1 MSAQR
6 VLVAALS
13 GFVAGVAVGLM
24 VAPASGSEIRQ
35 RIADSAGDFAGDVK
49 DKIRNLRGKAEDEL
63 GDLGLDT
70 EAIVM
75 TAANKKFFCNK
86 NPENFCFRI
95 FIM

>member
-35 RIADSAGDFAGDVK
+35 RIADSASDLAGGIK
-49 DKIRNLRGKAEDEL
+49 DKIRNLRGKAEEEL
-63 GDLGLDT
+63 DDLGLDT
-70 EAIVM
+70 AMVKMIITVNEFFYK
-75 TAANKKFFCNK
+75 NKSGNL
-86 NPENFCFRI
+86 
-95 FIM
+95 

>member
-35 RIADSAGDFAGDVK
+35 RIADSAGDLAGGIK
-49 DKIRNLRGKAEDEL
+49 DKLRNLRGKAEEEL
-63 GDLGLDT
+63 DDLGLETGD
-70 EAIVM
+70 
-75 TAANKKFFCNK
+75 NSYGNGQ
-86 NPENFCFRI
+86 
-95 FIM
+95 

>member
-35 RIADSAGDFAGDVK
+35 RIADSAGDLAGGIK
-49 DKIRNLRGKAEDEL
+49 DKLRNLRGKAEEEL
-63 GDLGLDT
+63 DDLGLETGDNSY
-70 EAIVM
+70 
-75 TAANKKFFCNK
+75 ANGQ
-86 NPENFCFRI
+86 
-95 FIM
+95 

>member
-35 RIADSAGDFAGDVK
+35 RIADSASDLADGVK
-49 DKIRNLRGKAEDEL
+49 DKIRNLRGKAEEEL
-63 GDLGLDT
+63 DDLGLDT
-70 EAIVM
+70 ASD
-75 TAANKKFFCNK
+75 NDYNGQ
-86 NPENFCFRI
+86 
-95 FIM
+95 

>member
-35 RIADSAGDFAGDVK
+35 RIADSASDLADGVK
-49 DKIRNLRGKAEDEL
+49 DKIRNLKGNAEEEFD
-63 GDLGLDT
+63 DLGLDAGDGDFK
-70 EAIVM
+70 EQ
-75 TAANKKFFCNK
+75 
-86 NPENFCFRI
+86 
-95 FIM
+95 

>member
-35 RIADSAGDFAGDVK
+35 RIADSASDFAGDVK

-63 GDLGLDT
+63 GDLGLETDD
-70 EAIVM
+70 
-75 TAANKKFFCNK
+75 NSYDNGQ
-86 NPENFCFRI
+86 
-95 FIM
+95 

>member
-35 RIADSAGDFAGDVK
+35 RIADSASDLADGVK
-49 DKIRNLRGKAEDEL
+49 DKIRNLRGKAEEEL
-63 GDLGLDT
+63 DDLGLETGND
-70 EAIVM
+70 
-75 TAANKKFFCNK
+75 NDYNGQ
-86 NPENFCFRI
+86 
-95 FIM
+95 

>member
-35 RIADSAGDFAGDVK
+35 RIADSASDLAGGIK
-49 DKIRNLRGKAEDEL
+49 DKIRNLRSKAEEEL
-63 GDLGLDT
+63 DDLDLEGEEGSSYT
-70 EAIVM
+70 S
-75 TAANKKFFCNK
+75 
-86 NPENFCFRI
+86 
-95 FIM
+95 

>member
-35 RIADSAGDFAGDVK
+35 RIADSASDFAGGIK
-49 DKIRNLRGKAEDEL
+49 DKIRNLRGNAEEEL
-63 GDLGLDT
+63 DDLDLDIAGD
-70 EAIVM
+70 
-75 TAANKKFFCNK
+75 NNS
-86 NPENFCFRI
+86 
-95 FIM
+95 